1 MSATTRVAIIDAHPM
16 FRVGI
21 AQLLRSAGG
30 CEIVAEGAGLE
41 DLFRLARQQ
50 APDVMVADLH
60 LAFCPD
66 ALRRFADEFPVTRLL
81 MLAVIADDDHV
92 LAALQSGAAGY
103 LRKGASG
110 SELIWAVRQVHRG
123 GQYVD
128 GSIAVRLLQGTFAG
142 KTGLDP
148 SAVLTDREQ
157 QILERLTRGLTSKQI
172 GRELALSERTMGD
185 TITALLDK
193 LQVRSRLHAALHRQS

>member
-1 MSATTRVAIIDAHPM
+1 M

-66 ALRRFADEFPVTRLL
+66 ALRRFADEFPATRLL

-110 SELIWAVRQVHRG
+110 SELIWACARCIVADNMSMAR
-123 GQYVD
+123 
-128 GSIAVRLLQGTFAG
+128 SPCA
-142 KTGLDP
+142 
-148 SAVLTDREQ
+148 SCRE
-157 QILERLTRGLTSKQI
+157 
-172 GRELALSERTMGD
+172 
-185 TITALLDK
+185 
-193 LQVRSRLHAALHRQS
+193 RSPARRARIRRRS